1 MTATEGF
8 HKPERLRHGERLRLA
23 AEILA
28 AYAHARRAL
37 RRAPIDDVVAG
48 LRSHAAVPGASSY
61 VNASATDANTDTDTD
76 EGTLYEARR
85 LGHAVTRLLV
95 LLPGDTRCL
104 IRSLVLTQLLA
115 RREISATL
123 VIGTRPAPDFLAHA
137 WVEHDGNPVIDP
149 GDGSFGRLVEL

>member
-8 HKPERLRHGERLRLA
+8 RRPERLRHGERLRLA
-23 AEILA
+23 LEILA
-28 AYAHARRAL
+28 AYGHARRAL

-48 LRSHAAVPGASSY
+48 LRSRGATPAA
-61 VNASATDANTDTDTD
+61 DI
-76 EGTLYEARR
+76 GTTERLGENQALYEARR
-85 LGHAVTRLLV
+85 LGQAVTRLLV

-115 RREISATL
+115 RRGIATTL

-137 WVEHDGNPVIDP
+137 WIEHDGNPVLDP